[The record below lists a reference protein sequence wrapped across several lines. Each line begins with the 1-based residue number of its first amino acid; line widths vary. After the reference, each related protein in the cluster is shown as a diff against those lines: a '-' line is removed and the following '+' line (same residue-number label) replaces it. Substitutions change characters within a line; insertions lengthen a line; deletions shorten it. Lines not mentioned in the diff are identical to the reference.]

1 MTNYIEMKL
10 RKTGETVR
18 IYNFSVEN
26 GCPHAIIYS
35 PSLASKQGGN
45 GWQIVKAS
53 ALIPVD
59 FWIDDSK
66 TDKNFCSKTKKNK
79 IKSRLK
85 LISAEWQC
93 TDGTVYTHEYL
104 EDAIKH
110 EAELMNEELEEEEGE

>member
-18 IYNFSVEN
+18 VYNFSN
-26 GCPHAIIYS
+26 DGTTALATIYS
-35 PSLASKQGGN
+35 PSLAGKQQGN
-45 GWQIVKAS
+45 GWQTVKVS
-53 ALIPVD
+53 ALVPLD
-59 FWIDDSK
+59 FWIDDG
-66 TDKNFCSKTKKNK
+66 FCSKTKKNK

-110 EAELMNEELEEEEGE
+110 EAELMGEELEEEKEG